1 MAPFHI
7 KAQILR
13 QAQLEPA
20 AALGVFA
27 ERTGGADV
35 PSPTARPT
43 GKAGWRQSDVKRVLA
58 AAGQAGLHSYRVEV
72 APDGTI
78 SLIVGE
84 PAATAPPPP
93 DSRDD
98 RLAR

>member
-43 GKAGWRQSDVKRVLA
+43 GKAGWYDGIFFRPVRRRRILTAMIFPLEGWCGHRAHRGLWHFQSA
-58 AAGQAGLHSYRVEV
+58 PGVERSSG
-72 APDGTI
+72 PG
-78 SLIVGE
+78 
-84 PAATAPPPP
+84 
-93 DSRDD
+93 
-98 RLAR
+98 